1 MSKLS
6 SLHIVETNRAYG
18 IENHIFILPTYNK
31 WGEGIHV
38 FLICFRLKKQ
48 ILMLVTNHNFLFLFG
63 IFVYFTY

>member
-31 WGEGIHV
+31 WGEGIQIQV
-38 FLICFRLKKQ
+38 SPTPPKKK
-48 ILMLVTNHNFLFLFG
+48 NKKKKDFNAS
-63 IFVYFTY
+63 Y

>member
-31 WGEGIHV
+31 WGEGIQIQVH
-38 FLICFRLKKQ
+38 RPPPPNQKK
-48 ILMLVTNHNFLFLFG
+48 NDFNAS
-63 IFVYFTY
+63 Y

>member
-31 WGEGIHV
+31 WGVGIQIKVCHPAPPHPPPPP
-38 FLICFRLKKQ
+38 KKK
-48 ILMLVTNHNFLFLFG
+48 TDFNAS
-63 IFVYFTY
+63 Y

>member
-31 WGEGIHV
+31 WGEGIQIQVCHPAPPPPP
-38 FLICFRLKKQ
+38 KKKK
-48 ILMLVTNHNFLFLFG
+48 TDFNAS
-63 IFVYFTY
+63 Y